1 MISEN
6 LKKIKSS
13 LPPHVELI
21 AVSKTK
27 PSNLILEAFHAG
39 QLHFGENKVQE
50 MAEKADLLPK
60 DICWHLIGHLQTNKV
75 KYIAPFV
82 YLIHSV
88 DSIKLAREI
97 DKRAKQHG
105 RTIPILLQ
113 VHIAKEETKFGLSNE
128 EVIDLLNSS
137 DFQALKNIKLVG
149 LMGMATNTSDESLIE
164 NEFSELNSFF
174 YQIKNS
180 ASDFGLNENEFSILS
195 MGMSGDYQIA
205 IKSGST
211 HVRIGSAIFG
221 GR

>member
-6 LKKIKSS
+6 LRKIKST

-27 PSNLILEAFHAG
+27 PSSLILEAYNAG

-50 MAEKADLLPK
+50 MAEKAEVLPK

-82 YLIHSV
+82 HLIHSV
-88 DSIKLAREI
+88 DSLKLAKEI
-97 DKRAKQHG
+97 DKRAKQND
-105 RTIPILLQ
+105 RTIQILLQ
-113 VHIAKEETKFGLSNE
+113 MHIAKEETKFGLSNE
-128 EVIDLLNSS
+128 EAIELLKSS

-149 LMGMATNTSDESLIE
+149 LMGMATNTNDESLIE
-164 NEFSELNSFF
+164 NEFSELSSFF
-174 YQIKNS
+174 NQIKNS
-180 ASDFGLNENEFSILS
+180 ASDFGLNKNEFSTLS
-195 MGMSGDYQIA
+195 MGMSGDYHVA

>member
-6 LKKIKSS
+6 LREIKSD

-27 PSNLILEAFHAG
+27 PSSLILEAHKAG
-39 QLHFGENKVQE
+39 HLHFGENKVQE
-50 MAEKADLLPK
+50 MAEKAEELPK

-82 YLIHSV
+82 HLIHSV
-88 DSIKLAREI
+88 DSLKLAIEI
-97 DKRAKQHG
+97 NKRAQQND
-105 RTIPILLQ
+105 RTIQILLQ

-128 EVIDLLNSS
+128 EAIELLKSS

-149 LMGMATNTSDESLIE
+149 LMGMATNTNDESLIE
-164 NEFSELNSFF
+164 NEFSELSSFF
-174 YQIKNS
+174 NQIKNS
-180 ASDFGLNENEFSILS
+180 ASDFGLNKNEFSTLS
-195 MGMSGDYQIA
+195 MGMSGDYKIA
-205 IKSGST
+205 IQSGST

-221 GR
+221 ER